1 MVTEIRATMID
12 RKRRNPLIIDPD
24 DYEKLFDDEFREDDL
39 DDRAEEY
46 EVLSFGA
53 RRKKPAVDHDL

>member
-1 MVTEIRATMID
+1 MID